1 MPGHFQNQL
10 KFFALKLS
18 QSFKSPHISLIINA
32 MMPKSTHPRN
42 WSSYENPL
50 DSMQNKIF
58 LAAAIGITAWPRRS
72 IAMAGNFLRTRSS
85 ARLLDTSNINSA
97 SKHLVCRLFR
107 GDE

>member
-1 MPGHFQNQL
+1 MH
-10 KFFALKLS
+10 
-18 QSFKSPHISLIINA
+18 A

-50 DSMQNKIF
+50 DSMQNKRF
-58 LAAAIGITAWPRRS
+58 LAAAIGITACPEDQSRWLVISKGQGAWRGCS
-72 IAMAGNFLRTRSS
+72 NTN
-85 ARLLDTSNINSA
+85 NINSA